1 MIKILY
7 KQKSFFQLIIIIIL
21 FLSSY
26 YRELWFRSINAILA
40 GEEYFYAKTTALP
53 FLMDWSQAA
62 LLKLKYGLTVGF
74 SLLFMGLSLWGIRK
88 GFEAKL
94 PYYLLLT
101 YYGLIVLLAG
111 IALLLGLSWWSF
123 QEVYPFLRKL
133 IGFVH
138 SPLPY
143 LMLSAASYAWMK
155 LETKG

>member
-1 MIKILY
+1 MKRKVIWLTV
-7 KQKSFFQLIIIIIL
+7 LLLL
-21 FLSSY
+21 FISSY

-40 GEEYFYAKTTALP
+40 GEEHFYAKTTALP
-53 FLMDWSQAA
+53 FLMDWSHAA
-62 LLKLKYGLTVGF
+62 LLKLKYGLTIGF

-111 IALLLGLSWWSF
+111 IALLFGLSFLSF
-123 QEVYPFLRKL
+123 QEIYPFLRKL
-133 IGFVH
+133 IDFVH

-143 LMLSAASYAWMK
+143 LMLSAGMYAWMK
-155 LETKG
+155 LETKS